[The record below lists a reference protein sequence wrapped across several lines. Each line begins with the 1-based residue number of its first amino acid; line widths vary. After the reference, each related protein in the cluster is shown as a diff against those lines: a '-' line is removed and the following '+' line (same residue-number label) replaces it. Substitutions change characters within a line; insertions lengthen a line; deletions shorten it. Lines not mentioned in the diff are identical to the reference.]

1 MKSALDDVLSWL
13 CRLDA
18 QLPPKVEL
26 KARWLLMD
34 TLGCVMAGRLAP
46 PVQQLETVLGKSDPG
61 SFRLLD
67 GPGLS
72 NSGAA
77 WMLGMAA
84 CWDEACE
91 GHAGAHG
98 RPGVAALA
106 ALLPLS
112 SQLTMGQ
119 FLRAFV
125 VGYEVGA
132 RAGASLRIKP
142 GMHVDGNWPAL
153 GAAAAVAHALGLN
166 AAGIEQAVHIAA
178 CQLPLSLYLPI
189 RSGDTARN
197 TFLGHAAALG
207 QSAAFA
213 AASGICA
220 PGTSIDEYA
229 RVGLN
234 REGLEIDRSHRF
246 HILDAY
252 FKPYAAVRHVHY
264 GALAALQLKPEV
276 DLESITAI
284 SLSVYEEATVY
295 CANRAPQTPLQ
306 AQFSLS
312 FGVAAMLR
320 WSRLDPTVYRD
331 PKFQD
336 PLMRRLEALV
346 EVTVDRELTHAAQ
359 RSATLTI
366 ASNGTT
372 VQQQV
377 SAVHGDAAMPFTQAA
392 LIEKF
397 VSYCAACA
405 LQPQARATA
414 NQILTLPRDEKF
426 DTLWAGI
433 ASMRSPVASMIF
445 DQVRRNSGAT

>member
-1 MKSALDDVLSWL
+1 MKSAFGDVLSWL
-13 CRLDA
+13 CSPDTE
-18 QLPPKVEL
+18 LPLAVEL
-26 KARWLLMD
+26 QARWLLMD
-34 TLGCVMAGRLAP
+34 TLGCVMAGRQAP
-46 PVQQLETVLGKSDPG
+46 PVQKFEALLGKSDPG

-72 NSGAA
+72 NAGAA

-112 SQLTMGQ
+112 PGLSMGQ
-119 FLRAFV
+119 FLSAFV

-132 RAGASLRIKP
+132 RAGANLRIKP

-153 GAAAAVAHALGLN
+153 GAAAAVAHALGLGLD
-166 AAGIEQAVHIAA
+166 GIEQAVHIAA

-213 AASGICA
+213 AASGISA
-220 PGTSIDEYA
+220 PANSIGEYA

-234 REGLEIDRSHRF
+234 REGAEFDRSHRF

-264 GALAALQLKPEV
+264 GALAAFKLKPEV
-276 DLESITAI
+276 DLESITSI
-284 SLSVYEEATVY
+284 SLRVYEEATVY

-320 WSRLDPTVYRD
+320 WGRLDPSLYRD
-331 PKFQD
+331 PQFQD
-336 PLMRRLEALV
+336 PLMRKLEGLV
-346 EVTVDRELTHAAQ
+346 EVGVDAELTHAAQ
-359 RSATLTI
+359 RRATLTI
-366 ASNGTT
+366 ASGDTT
-372 VQQQV
+372 VQEHV
-377 SAVHGDAAMPFTQAA
+377 SAVDGDAGMPFTQAA

-397 VSYCAACA
+397 VFYCAACP
-405 LQPQARATA
+405 LQPRALATA
-414 NQILTLPRDEKF
+414 DLILHLPRGEKF
-426 DTLWAGI
+426 ETLWGVTPSI
-433 ASMRSPVASMIF
+433 
-445 DQVRRNSGAT
+445 DSGHART